1 MRASR
6 TDITS
11 INASLRVIHP
21 RSYPY
26 SSPSMDRPRT
36 QVTPTQPT
44 VQGCSINHQK
54 GCSINHQKRLLN
66 QPSKRLLN
74 QPSKKVAQS
83 TVKKGCSI
91 NRQKRLLNQP
101 PSSSLSQLF
110 KIAQLLKKLL
120 NQLPQRLLNQSLLIT
135 LNNKQSYHTRN
146 TTLLILAQLH
156 WRLALK
162 PFTAYHHL
170 RNQASA
176 LNWVDR

>member
-1 MRASR
+1 MQLSCTSMRASR

-44 VQGCSINHQK
+44 IQGCSINHQK
-54 GCSINHQKRLLN
+54 GCSINHQERLLN
-66 QPSKRLLN
+66 QPSKKGCSINR
-74 QPSKKVAQS
+74 PKKVAQS

-91 NRQKRLLNQP
+91 NRLKRLLNQP

-110 KIAQLLKKLL
+110 KIAQSVTSK
-120 NQLPQRLLNQSLLIT
+120 I
-135 LNNKQSYHTRN
+135 
-146 TTLLILAQLH
+146 AQ
-156 WRLALK
+156 
-162 PFTAYHHL
+162 
-170 RNQASA
+170 
-176 LNWVDR
+176 

>member
-1 MRASR
+1 MYPGYSHSTNCSR
-6 TDITS
+6 LLNQLSKKVAQSTIK
-11 INASLRVIHP
+11 
-21 RSYPY
+21 
-26 SSPSMDRPRT
+26 
-36 QVTPTQPT
+36 
-44 VQGCSINHQK
+44 K
-54 GCSINHQKRLLN
+54 GCSINCQKRLLN
-66 QPSKRLLN
+66 QPSK
-74 QPSKKVAQS
+74 KIAQS

-91 NRQKRLLNQP
+91 NCQKRLLNQS

-162 PFTAYHHL
+162 SFTAYYHL
-170 RNQASA
+170 HNQASA
-176 LNWVDR
+176 LN